1 MSESTPGTVTS
12 VPATG
17 PELTVTRDASHD
29 GQGPRS
35 VRGRRPWRRFVA
47 AVDERMGIDALR
59 YEVPEHANNLAWSLG
74 GLTAVSFLTLI
85 ISGIYLAQFYDPMPE
100 TANQSIRAIMNDVW
114 LGSFVRGV
122 HFWAAQA
129 MFVLA
134 LLHMARVFVHASF
147 KKPREGNWVVGAAML
162 LLTFLAVFTG
172 SVIKW
177 DQEGFEALMHNLD
190 VAGLLGGAGT
200 WFTPDLAARIPL
212 LFRMYTAHAVILPG
226 LIVILLVIHAL
237 LVKRH
242 KISAHPSIP
251 SEASEPTEPFTSHL
265 RRVAACG
272 LALVGVLS
280 LLAVI
285 VPPVIGPTPVEGVET
300 TRPLW
305 MFWWFFPFEQWF
317 GVPSVGLAI
326 AGVFALI
333 FAVPLL
339 DRSTHRPLRRR
350 KAALATALVVLL
362 ALVAVTVNVWLNNP
376 RGH

>member
-1 MSESTPGTVTS
+1 MNETTRTEPTPASAAPPLTTPPDGARDDSAVHSMTNR
-12 VPATG
+12 PA
-17 PELTVTRDASHD
+17 
-29 GQGPRS
+29 
-35 VRGRRPWRRFVA
+35 WRRFVA
-47 AVDERMGIDALR
+47 AVDERMGIDSLR

-74 GLTAVSFLTLI
+74 GLTAVSFFTLLV
-85 ISGIYLAQFYDPMPE
+85 SGIYLAQFYDPMPE
-100 TANQSIRAIMNDVW
+100 TANQSIRGIVTDVW
-114 LGSFVRGV
+114 LGNFVRGL

-200 WFTPDLAARIPL
+200 WFTPDLATRIPL

-226 LIVILLVIHAL
+226 LILVLFVVHAL

-251 SEASEPTEPFTSHL
+251 AAAPEAKEPFTSHL

-272 LALVGVLS
+272 LVLVGL
-280 LLAVI
+280 LGALAVI

-317 GVPSVGLAI
+317 GVPSVGIAI
-326 AGVFALI
+326 AGVFLLV
-333 FAVPLL
+333 FAVPFL
-339 DRSTHRPLRRR
+339 DRSPERRLRRR
-350 KAALATALVVLL
+350 RAALATALVLLTTLL
-362 ALVAVTVNVWLNNP
+362 AITVNVWINNP